1 MLGRMDKQ
9 SGNAVE
15 SVRKN
20 KENATVG
27 RICGKESFQAWN
39 ERMRG
44 EQFIQTVATTTRLAR
59 EINAIHPVRY
69 FRI

>member
-20 KENATVG
+20 KEKATVG
-27 RICGKESFQAWN
+27 RICGKGSFQVWN

-44 EQFIQTVATTTRLAR
+44 EQFI
-59 EINAIHPVRY
+59 
-69 FRI
+69 